1 MISYFLTGL
10 PLLPSDNNAAAIKPG
25 WVALEEKSC
34 VNEASEQ
41 VAFSDRLLLTKT
53 DLCTEM
59 QIDEVLRHLKHL
71 NPFLH

>member
-1 MISYFLTGL
+1 M
-10 PLLPSDNNAAAIKPG
+10 
-25 WVALEEKSC
+25 
-34 VNEASEQ
+34 NEASEQ

-71 NPFLH
+71 NLFLH